1 MVLSYNE
8 EKKGNSFQKGDIME
22 SFADYILNEKDYVK
36 KLQIAYYLQKK
47 QNIFF
52 DKTVIFKTELARMF
66 IDKMNID
73 VDENL
78 VLTACILYACKKKE
92 GATNIMAIRSYA
104 KEGADY
110 LKTLGFSDRFCKI
123 CEEVNRYSGSQPREV
138 ESDILELV
146 DNFGGMVLHR
156 PERRGFPI
164 DEAIILVEYRNLKG
178 KENRFLEQFKEFLR
192 IEEGVNV

>member
-1 MVLSYNE
+1 MEFPEAEDVMEELEEIKTNE
-8 EKKGNSFQKGDIME
+8 T
-22 SFADYILNEKDYVK
+22 FADYVLGEKDYIK
-36 KLQIAYYLQKK
+36 KLQIVYYLQKK

-66 IDKMNID
+66 IEKMNLD
-73 VDENL
+73 VDKNL
-78 VLTACILYACKKKE
+78 VLTACMLCACKKSSD
-92 GATNIMAIRSYA
+92 ARNIIFIQTYA
-104 KEGADY
+104 KEGAEY
-110 LKTLGFSDRFCKI
+110 LKTLGFSERFCKI
-123 CEEVNRYSGSQPREV
+123 CEEMNRYSGSQPREP

-164 DEAIILVEYRNLKG
+164 DEAMTLVEYRNLKG
-178 KENRFLEQFKEFLR
+178 KENRYLDKFKEFIR